1 MAMADKRNFVL
12 FILDQLSFRA
22 LKAYGNRESSTPN
35 IDALCDA
42 GVSMEACYCPF
53 PLCQPA
59 RAAIWT
65 GRHSHRNRVWS
76 NGRKWPITPV
86 DGSFP
91 ALGEV
96 FTNAGYD
103 ACHFG
108 KKHDGGALRGF
119 VCSEE
124 KEIRIPDANPLFP
137 FNTDTYA
144 DEYTVRE
151 TIGFLRKRKSDKPLL
166 LVVDLVNPHNICGW
180 VGKNRFAHPDGA
192 FDGVMLPGLPP
203 NHGFDDIGN
212 RPPGVRYLCCSH
224 VRQSQTKGWTERNF
238 REYIAAYHHYLSHA
252 DEHMGMI
259 MDALADCSLGFHNT
273 VFVLTSDHG
282 DNMAA
287 RASVTKQVTLYEEV
301 TRVPL
306 VFAGMGVEGKG
317 VMAKGICSS
326 LDIFPTLLSLAGI
339 DGIPELDGTDISEA
353 FGSGILPDR
362 KYVGSEWFTEWGYTV
377 SPGRMI
383 RSGEVKY
390 IHYLEGDSEELYL
403 LDRDPYETHNAAGD
417 EDCRSILEEMR
428 LLFRQSL
435 EETDDPYL
443 SLEVK
448 VDGRWRSHH
457 IGYQNHEGPS
467 APEVG

>member
-1 MAMADKRNFVL
+1 MAEYKNFVL
-12 FILDQLSFRA
+12 FVLDQLSFRA
-22 LKAYGNRESSTPN
+22 LRAYGNEESSTPN
-35 IDALCDA
+35 IDAFCNE
-42 GVSMEACYCPF
+42 GVTMEACYCPF

-65 GRHSHRNRVWS
+65 GRFSHRNRVWS
-76 NGRKWPITPV
+76 NGRKWPITGI
-86 DGSFP
+86 DESFP

-103 ACHFG
+103 AYHFG

-124 KEIRIPDANPLFP
+124 KEIRIPDENPLFP
-137 FNTDTYA
+137 FNMDSYA
-144 DEYTVRE
+144 DEYTVKE
-151 TIGFLRKRKSDKPLL
+151 TLHFLKNRKSDKPLL

-180 VGKNRFAHPDGA
+180 VGKNKFAHSDSA
-192 FDGVMLPGLPP
+192 FEGMMLPKLLP
-203 NHGFDDIGN
+203 NYEFNDIGT
-212 RPPGVRYLCCSH
+212 RPPCVQYLCCSH

-238 REYIAAYHHYLSHA
+238 REYLAAYYYYLAHV
-252 DEHMGMI
+252 DEQIGMI
-259 MDALADCSLGFHNT
+259 MDALKNCSINFDNT
-273 VFVLTSDHG
+273 FFVLTSDHG

-306 VFAGMGVEGKG
+306 VFAGNGVEGKNLT
-317 VMAKGICSS
+317 AKGICSS
-326 LDIFPTLLSLAGI
+326 LDIFPTLISLAGI
-339 DGIPELDGTDISEA
+339 KSIPELDGIDISES
-353 FGSGILPDR
+353 FSSGILPER

-383 RSGEVKY
+383 RCGNVKY

-403 LDRDPYETHNAAGD
+403 LDRDPYETHNAV
-417 EDCRSILEEMR
+417 EDQDCKSVLDKMR
-428 LLFRQSL
+428 LLFKQSL
-435 EETDDPYL
+435 EETDDSYL
-443 SLEVK
+443 SLEVQ
-448 VDGRWRSHH
+448 VDKRWRSHH
-457 IGYQNHEGPS
+457 LGYQNHEGPS